1 MIREA
6 GLSIPSDIS
15 VAGYDG
21 ISLIQQFQPKLTTYA
36 QDMSGIG
43 KAAAQAIVDQ
53 IERPKSALVELI
65 VKAGTVMPGASVR
78 CLNENE

>member
-21 ISLIQQFQPKLTTYA
+21 IPLIQQFQPKLTTYA

-43 KAAAQAIVDQ
+43 KAAQAIVDQ

-65 VKAGTVMPGASVR
+65 VKAGAVMPGASVR

>member
-53 IERPKSALVELI
+53 IERPKSDA
-65 VKAGTVMPGASVR
+65 
-78 CLNENE
+78 C